1 MIPIFNSGQWEYA
14 DVFADSLLLETPR
27 TGLLHNYCRLVGFG
41 FCYGVFVS
49 NENSDKDR
57 FIFILANIA
66 EF

>member
-14 DVFADSLLLETPR
+14 DGFADSLLLETPR
-27 TGLLHNYCRLVGFG
+27 TGLLTTVDWLGLAFAMGFL
-41 FCYGVFVS
+41 VS